1 MPGSMKRAYGLI
13 AATLLIVLGG
23 CNPQPP
29 GIPGVAYQATLPG
42 GPLGN
47 IPRAELRSL
56 GKSVA
61 WVGCDTTARTGWL
74 GGTTDV
80 EICAAQYAKDVGRG
94 YTNRKGVLVAR
105 MVNLGT
111 GVDRR
116 WGLTPKDTS
125 FIAGFPAGRAQG
137 AYAILE
143 VPRNSYPG
151 TTIRVLVEGGSFT
164 YCPHTWQPAASS
176 AEFETC
182 DGKLR
187 SASHQRGANEIAS
200 GPQASADAP
209 LQSADGPAW
218 VSCRSGCC
226 TTELQ

>member
-1 MPGSMKRAYGLI
+1 MPGSMTRAYGLI
-13 AATLLIVLGG
+13 AATLVIVLGG
-23 CNPQPP
+23 CNAHPP
-29 GIPGVAYQATLPG
+29 GMPGVASQATLPG
-42 GPLGN
+42 GPLGR
-47 IPRAELRSL
+47 IPRATLRSL
-56 GKSVA
+56 GNGVT
-61 WVGCDTTARTGWL
+61 WVGCHTTARTAWL

-80 EICAAQYAKDVGRG
+80 EICAAQYARDVGRRA
-94 YTNRKGVLVAR
+94 TNAKGVLVAR

-111 GVDRR
+111 NVDSR

-125 FIAGFPAGRAQG
+125 FIAVFPAGTAQG

-143 VPRNSYPG
+143 VPRNSFPG
-151 TTIRVLVEGGSFT
+151 TAIRVLVEDGNFI
-164 YCPHTWQPAASS
+164 YCPHPPQPAASS
-176 AEFETC
+176 AEFQTC

-218 VSCRSGCC
+218 VSC
-226 TTELQ
+226 